1 MTGHRLTLRS
11 AGLLFVVAL
20 CVAAIAGV
28 CWAISNLGGP
38 R

>member
-11 AGLLFVVAL
+11 AALLAVVAF

-28 CWAISNLGGP
+28 CWAINLWSP